1 MLTQFQKNENSE
13 LTMNNKKIT
22 LQEIAD
28 RSGLSIGVIHGVF
41 NGAQPG
47 GKVVRRLI
55 EAFGLDTD
63 LVLYGT
69 PFQIKEAINKSIS
82 EPINP

>member
-1 MLTQFQKNENSE
+1 
-13 LTMNNKKIT
+13 MNNKKIT

-28 RSGLSIGVIHGVF
+28 RSGLSIGVIHGIF
-41 NGAQPG
+41 NGTQPG
-47 GKVVRRLI
+47 GRVARRLK

-82 EPINP
+82 ESTTP